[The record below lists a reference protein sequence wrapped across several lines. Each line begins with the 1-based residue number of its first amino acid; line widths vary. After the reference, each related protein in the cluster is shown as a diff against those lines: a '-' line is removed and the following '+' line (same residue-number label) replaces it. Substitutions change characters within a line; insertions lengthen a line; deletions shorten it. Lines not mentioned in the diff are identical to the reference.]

1 MMMVAM
7 IDAGG
12 RAMKITKEKA
22 AENRQLLVET
32 AARLFREKGIDGVG
46 VAEISKAAGLTH
58 GALYA
63 HFPSKDALA
72 AEAMQFSTRSAYGRV
87 TARPVTLQEL
97 IDYYLAPE
105 QRDNLA
111 EGCPL
116 AAAASEVARQD
127 AAVAANYTSG
137 FRQMVDYIRKQLP
150 AGEGQQQRAQ
160 AIMAAL
166 VGAISVSRNVYKSDP
181 QLADEVLESVRNLL
195 SEMS

>member
-1 MMMVAM
+1 
-7 IDAGG
+7 
-12 RAMKITKEKA
+12 MKITKEKA

-72 AEAMQFSTRSAYGRV
+72 AEAMQFSTRSAYGKV
-87 TARPVTLQEL
+87 TARPITLPEL
-97 IDYYLAPE
+97 VDYYLAPE

-111 EGCPL
+111 DGCPL

-127 AAVAANYTSG
+127 ASVGANYTG
-137 FRQMVDYIRKQLP
+137 GYRQMVDYIAGQLP
-150 AGEGQQQRAQ
+150 AGEGRRQQAQ

-166 VGAISVSRNVYKSDP
+166 VGAVSVSRNVYKTDP
-181 QLADEVLESVRNLL
+181 KLADEVLESVRSMLRKL
-195 SEMS
+195 S

>member
-1 MMMVAM
+1 
-7 IDAGG
+7 
-12 RAMKITKEKA
+12 MKITKEKA

-72 AEAMQFSTRSAYGRV
+72 AEAMHFSNGAAYGKL
-87 TARPVTLQEL
+87 TARPITLPEL
-97 IDYYLAPE
+97 VDYYLAPE

-127 AAVAANYTSG
+127 EGVGANYTSG
-137 FRQMVDYIRKQLP
+137 FRQMVDYIGRQLP
-150 AGEGQQQRAQ
+150 SGEGRERQAQ

-166 VGAISVSRNVYKSDP
+166 IGAISVSRNVYKTDP
-181 QLADEVLESVRNLL
+181 QLADEVLESVRTMLFKL
-195 SEMS
+195 S

>member
-1 MMMVAM
+1 
-7 IDAGG
+7 
-12 RAMKITKEKA
+12 MKITKEKA
-22 AENRQLLVET
+22 AENRQLLIET

-72 AEAMQFSTRSAYGRV
+72 AEAMHFSTGAAFGKL
-87 TARPVTLQEL
+87 TARPVTLPAL
-97 IDYYLAPE
+97 LDYYLAPE

-127 AAVAANYTSG
+127 VSIGASYTSG
-137 FRQMVDYIRKQLP
+137 YRQMVDYIRSQLP
-150 AGEGQQQRAQ
+150 AGDRQQQQAQ

-166 VGAISVSRNVYKSDP
+166 VGAISVSRNVYKTDP
-181 QLADEVLESVRNLL
+181 RLADEVLESVRIML
-195 SEMS
+195 SKLN

>member
-1 MMMVAM
+1 
-7 IDAGG
+7 
-12 RAMKITKEKA
+12 MKITKEKA
-22 AENRQLLVET
+22 AENRQALVET

-72 AEAMQFSTRSAYGRV
+72 AEAMQFSTRSAYGRI
-87 TARPVTLQEL
+87 TAQPVTLPQL
-97 IDYYLAPE
+97 VDYYLAPA

-111 EGCPL
+111 DGCPL

-127 AAVAANYTSG
+127 AAVSAEYTSG
-137 FRQMVDYIRKQLP
+137 YRQMVDYIGSQLP
-150 AGEGQQQRAQ
+150 PGEGRRQQAL

-166 VGAISVSRNVYKSDP
+166 VGGLSVSRNVYKTDP
-181 QLADEVLESVRNLL
+181 ELADEVLESVRSML
-195 SEMS
+195 SRLS

>member
-1 MMMVAM
+1 
-7 IDAGG
+7 
-12 RAMKITKEKA
+12 MKITKEKA

-72 AEAMQFSTRSAYGRV
+72 AEAMHFSTCSAFGKL
-87 TARPVTLQEL
+87 TEHPLTLPEL
-97 IDYYLAPE
+97 VAYYLAPE

-127 AAVAANYTSG
+127 AGVSANYTSG
-137 FRQMVDYIRKQLP
+137 FRQMVDYIGSQLP
-150 AGEGQQQRAQ
+150 AGEGRRQRAQ
-160 AIMAAL
+160 AVMAAL
-166 VGAISVSRNVYKSDP
+166 VGAVSVSRNVYKTDP
-181 QLADEVLESVRNLL
+181 ELADEVLESVRSMLL
-195 SEMS
+195 KLS

>member
-1 MMMVAM
+1 
-7 IDAGG
+7 
-12 RAMKITKEKA
+12 MKITREKA
-22 AENRQLLVET
+22 EANRQQLVET
-32 AARLFREKGIDGVG
+32 AARLFQEKGMDGVG

-72 AEAMQFSTRSAYGRV
+72 AEAMQFSTRSAYGKV
-87 TARPVTLQEL
+87 TEHPVTLAQL
-97 IDYYLAPE
+97 VDYYLAPA

-127 AAVAANYTSG
+127 VSVAAGYASG
-137 FRQMVDYIRKQLP
+137 LRQMVDYIAARLP
-150 AGEGQQQRAQ
+150 AEGQRQQAL

-166 VGAISVSRNVYKSDP
+166 IGGVSVSRNVYKTDP
-181 QLADEVLESVRNLL
+181 ELADQVLESVRSMLL
-195 SEMS
+195 KLS

>member
-1 MMMVAM
+1 
-7 IDAGG
+7 
-12 RAMKITKEKA
+12 MKITKEKA
-22 AENRQLLVET
+22 AENRQVLVET

-72 AEAMQFSTRSAYGRV
+72 AEAMQFSTRSAYGKV
-87 TARPVTLQEL
+87 TEHPVTLAQL
-97 IDYYLAPE
+97 VDYYLAPE

-127 AAVAANYTSG
+127 ASVGAGYTSG
-137 FRQMVDYIRKQLP
+137 FRQMVDYISGQLP
-150 AGEGQQQRAQ
+150 AGEGQRQQAV

-166 VGAISVSRNVYKSDP
+166 VGGISVSRNVYKTDP
-181 QLADEVLESVRNLL
+181 KLADEVLESVRSMLL
-195 SEMS
+195 KLN

>member
-1 MMMVAM
+1 
-7 IDAGG
+7 
-12 RAMKITKEKA
+12 MKITKEKA
-22 AENRQLLVET
+22 AENRQVLVEA

-72 AEAMQFSTRSAYGRV
+72 VAAMDFSNRSSFGKV
-87 TARPVTLQEL
+87 TARPLSLPEL

-127 AAVAANYTSG
+127 AAVGASYSSG
-137 FRQMVDYIRKQLP
+137 YRQMVDHISSLLP
-150 AGEGQQQRAQ
+150 PGKGQRQQAL

-166 VGAISVSRNVYKSDP
+166 VGGVSVSRNVYKTDP
-181 QLADEVLESVRNLL
+181 KLADEVLESVRSMLMKL
-195 SEMS
+195 S

>member
-1 MMMVAM
+1 
-7 IDAGG
+7 
-12 RAMKITKEKA
+12 MKITREKA
-22 AENRQLLVET
+22 AQNRQVLLET

-72 AEAMQFSTRSAYGRV
+72 AQAMQFSTGAAYGKL
-87 TARPVTLQEL
+87 AGQPLTLAQL
-97 IDYYLAPE
+97 IDDYLAPG

-127 AAVAANYTSG
+127 AAVGAGYTNG
-137 FRQMVDYIRKQLP
+137 FRQMAEYIRTRLP
-150 AGEGQQQRAQ
+150 AGDGQGQQAI

-181 QLADEVLESVRNLL
+181 KLADEVLQSMRSLL
-195 SEMS
+195 LKLS

>member
-1 MMMVAM
+1 
-7 IDAGG
+7 
-12 RAMKITKEKA
+12 MKITKEKA

-72 AEAMQFSTRSAYGRV
+72 AEAMQFSTCSAYGKV
-87 TARPVTLQEL
+87 SARPASLSEL

-127 AAVAANYTSG
+127 MAVAANYTRG
-137 FRQMVDYIRKQLP
+137 YRQMVDYISSQLP
-150 AGEGQQQRAQ
+150 AGDGRQQQAQ

-166 VGAISVSRNVYKSDP
+166 IGALSVSRNVYKTDP
-181 QLADEVLESVRNLL
+181 GLANEVLESVRSMLFKL
-195 SEMS
+195 S

>member
-1 MMMVAM
+1 
-7 IDAGG
+7 
-12 RAMKITKEKA
+12 MKITREQA
-22 AENRQLLVET
+22 AENRRVLVET

-72 AEAMQFSTRSAYGRV
+72 AEAMQFSTRSAFGKL
-87 TARPVTLQEL
+87 TARPVTLPGL

-127 AAVAANYTSG
+127 AAVGANYTSG
-137 FRQMVDYIRKQLP
+137 YRQMVDYICTQLP
-150 AGEGQQQRAQ
+150 PGAGQRQRAL

-166 VGAISVSRNVYKSDP
+166 VGGLSVSRNVYKTDP
-181 QLADEVLESVRNLL
+181 RLADEVLESVRFMLLNL
-195 SEMS
+195 S